1 MKHRQTRKNDLLL
14 ILALLLLA
22 AGVWLVLRL
31 TRQAGGSVR
40 VSVDGAA
47 VAVFPLDGDR
57 VWTWEETGV
66 NVLRIENG
74 KAAIV
79 SADCPDKL
87 CVGQGEICYAGES
100 IVCLPHRLTVTVEG
114 AAEGGFDAVAR

>member
-47 VAVFPLDGDR
+47 VAVFPLDADR